1 MDRLKRDR
9 RAQTLLAALLCTA
22 CPSSPKEA
30 PPPPESLEIA
40 SAAPGALG
48 ALAGGTE
55 AAPVVGSFRRFEPQ
69 PDDPF
74 GLGES
79 PQQIPDPE
87 EEGEHEEPDAGAA
100 PGDAGMLKRPIQEV
114 PL

>member
-1 MDRLKRDR
+1 MDRLKPP
-9 RAQTLLAALLCTA
+9 AATTALLLALASTG
-22 CPSSPKEA
+22 CPSTTKEP

-40 SAAPGALG
+40 TAAPRALG

-55 AAPVVGSFRRFEPQ
+55 AAPSVGSLRRAEPQ

-79 PQQIPDPE
+79 PQQIPGADE
-87 EEGEHEEPDAGAA
+87 EDDEPDAGAA
-100 PGDAGMLKRPIQEV
+100 PGDGGMLKRPIQEV

>member
-1 MDRLKRDR
+1 MDRLKRPF
-9 RAQTLLAALLCTA
+9 AVQCALLLALASTG

-40 SAAPGALG
+40 SAAPRALG

-55 AAPVVGSFRRFEPQ
+55 AAPSVGSLRRAEPQ

-79 PQQIPDPE
+79 PQQIPE
-87 EEGEHEEPDAGAA
+87 AEGEEDEPDAGAA
-100 PGDAGMLKRPIQEV
+100 PGDGGLLQRPIQEV

>member
-9 RAQTLLAALLCTA
+9 GGQALLVALLCTG

-48 ALAGGTE
+48 ALAGGTQ
-55 AAPVVGSFRRFEPQ
+55 AAPLVGSFRRSEPQ

-79 PQQIPDPE
+79 PQQIPGTE
-87 EEGEHEEPDAGAA
+87 EEDEEPDAGAA
-100 PGDAGMLKRPIQEV
+100 PGDGGMLKRPIQEV

>member
-1 MDRLKRDR
+1 MKRPR
-9 RAQTLLAALLCTA
+9 AALPALVLALACA
-22 CPSSPKEA
+22 GCPSPTKEP

-40 SAAPGALG
+40 SAAPGAVG

-55 AAPVVGSFRRFEPQ
+55 AAPTVGSLRRAQPQ

-74 GLGES
+74 GLGE
-79 PQQIPDPE
+79 PQQTIPSPDDE
-87 EEGEHEEPDAGAA
+87 EEDEPDAGAA
-100 PGDAGMLKRPIQEV
+100 PGDAGMPKRPIEEV

>member
-1 MDRLKRDR
+1 MDRLKRAR
-9 RAQTLLAALLCTA
+9 RAQAWLVALLCTG

-40 SAAPGALG
+40 SAAPGAVG
-48 ALAGGTE
+48 ALAGGTQ
-55 AAPVVGSFRRFEPQ
+55 AAPMVGSFRRSEPQ

-79 PQQIPDPE
+79 PQQIPGTE
-87 EEGEHEEPDAGAA
+87 EEEEDEAPDAGAA
-100 PGDAGMLKRPIQEV
+100 PGDGGMLKRPIQEV

>member
-1 MDRLKRDR
+1 MDRLKPPPG
-9 RAQTLLAALLCTA
+9 ALSLLLLGLACA
-22 CPSSPKEA
+22 GCPSATKEP

-40 SAAPGALG
+40 SAAPRALG

-55 AAPVVGSFRRFEPQ
+55 AAPTVGSLRRAQ
-69 PDDPF
+69 PESNDPF

-79 PQQIPDPE
+79 PPLVPE
-87 EEGEHEEPDAGAA
+87 TEDDEGEPDAGAA
-100 PGDAGMLKRPIQEV
+100 PGDAGAPKRPIEEV